1 MPEHKDRRVIRTR
14 RSIWN
19 AFVTLMQQ
27 KDISEITVTELA
39 RVADIDRKTFYQY
52 YDNIM
57 DVYRELEKELSDEL
71 QQLLK
76 EDEVD
81 FEHFFRSLNEIM
93 EKDLSFYKVIASK
106 SSYTFL
112 VNQCTDL
119 LACKLTERFEKSEGH
134 ITDEMKVRIDFAAC
148 GIIGVYI
155 RYLRGDAGRS
165 LDELIPILSSI
176 AEHVLL
182 SSSAS

>member
-1 MPEHKDRRVIRTR
+1 MTEHKDRRVIRTR

-71 QQLLK
+71 QQLLT
-76 EDEVD
+76 EEEVD
-81 FEHFFRSLNEIM
+81 FRLFFSALNEIM

-119 LACKLTERFEKSEGH
+119 LAQKLRERFEKSKGQ
-134 ITDEMKVRIDFAAC
+134 ISDEMRIRIDFAAC

-155 RYLRGDAGRS
+155 RYLRGDEVHS
-165 LDELIPILSSI
+165 LDELIPVLSAI
-176 AEHVLL
+176 AEPVLL
-182 SSSAS
+182 SASAS